1 MSSPVIVWFRQD
13 LRLAD
18 NPALHAAASTG
29 APVFPVFILD
39 DDAAGDWKPGSASR
53 WWLRRSLA
61 SLNDSLN
68 DSLRIL
74 YGEAHEII
82 PQLVRDTGAL
92 GVYWNRCVEP
102 WRVERD
108 EDIKAALLADDIEV
122 HSFNGSYVYDPAEIS
137 KKDGTPYRVF
147 TPFYR
152 NGCLENG
159 PEPRTPLPAP
169 VDLRLDT
176 NLDPAHRQSD
186 SALTA
191 YSWFDGGTR
200 DWEPGEA
207 GARNTLE
214 RFLERGLDD
223 YADGRDRPDRE
234 NVSYLSPS
242 LHFGEISPHQARAA
256 VLQRQGSAPD
266 DSIDKF
272 LAELGWRDFSAH
284 LLLQAPDLPERNLQK
299 KFDRFPWL
307 SNEQWRKAWGTGKT
321 GYPIVD
327 AGMRELWC
335 TGYMHNRVRMLT
347 ASFLVKNLLQD
358 WRHGERWFWN
368 SLLDADLA
376 NNAASW
382 QWVAGSGADAAPYFR
397 IFNPVTQGKKFD
409 PAGEYVRRH
418 VPELADLPDKFVH
431 CPWEAPDEV
440 LAEAGIELGKTYPA
454 PIVDLGESRQRAL
467 DAFASI
473 S

>member
-1 MSSPVIVWFRQD
+1 MSSPVIIWFRQD

-53 WWLRRSLA
+53 WWLRKSLA
-61 SLNDSLN
+61 SLNESLH

-74 YGEAHEII
+74 YGEAREII
-82 PQLVRDTGAL
+82 PQLVRDTGAH

-108 EDIKAALLADDIEV
+108 EDIKSTLLADDVEV
-122 HSFNGSYVYDPAEIS
+122 HSFNGCYVYDPAEIS

-152 NGCLENG
+152 NGCLKDG

-169 VDLRLDT
+169 ADIRLDT
-176 NLDPAHRQSD
+176 RLDPTHRQSD
-186 SALTA
+186 LALTA

-223 YADGRDRPDRE
+223 YAAGRDRPDRE

-256 VLQRQGSAPD
+256 VLERRGNAPD

-272 LAELGWRDFSAH
+272 LSELGWRDFSAH
-284 LLLQAPDLPERNLQK
+284 LLLQAPDLPERNLHK

-307 SNEQWRKAWGTGKT
+307 SNERWRKAWETGKT

-335 TGYMHNRVRMLT
+335 TGYMHNRVRMLA

-397 IFNPVTQGKKFD
+397 IFNPVTQGRKFD

-418 VPELADLPDKFVH
+418 VPELADLPDKYVH

-440 LAEAGIELGKTYPA
+440 LVEAGIELGKTYPA
-454 PIVDLGESRQRAL
+454 PIVNLAESRQRAL
-467 DAFASI
+467 YAFATI

>member
-200 DWEPGEA
+200 DWEPGDLIVYRCEDC
-207 GARNTLE
+207 
-214 RFLERGLDD
+214 LDRWD
-223 YADGRDRPDRE
+223 LVVPDDDADGP
-234 NVSYLSPS
+234 
-242 LHFGEISPHQARAA
+242 
-256 VLQRQGSAPD
+256 
-266 DSIDKF
+266 
-272 LAELGWRDFSAH
+272 
-284 LLLQAPDLPERNLQK
+284 
-299 KFDRFPWL
+299 
-307 SNEQWRKAWGTGKT
+307 
-321 GYPIVD
+321 
-327 AGMRELWC
+327 
-335 TGYMHNRVRMLT
+335 
-347 ASFLVKNLLQD
+347 
-358 WRHGERWFWN
+358 
-368 SLLDADLA
+368 
-376 NNAASW
+376 
-382 QWVAGSGADAAPYFR
+382 
-397 IFNPVTQGKKFD
+397 
-409 PAGEYVRRH
+409 
-418 VPELADLPDKFVH
+418 
-431 CPWEAPDEV
+431 
-440 LAEAGIELGKTYPA
+440 
-454 PIVDLGESRQRAL
+454 
-467 DAFASI
+467 
-473 S
+473 